1 VLDLFILLVCVA
13 ILVGGVLA
21 VVLPNVLMAAV
32 SAGVA
37 GLFASLAFLL
47 LGAPD
52 VAMAEAA
59 IGSGLGIFIFLYALK
74 KAGYTRKSE
83 DET

>member
-1 VLDLFILLVCVA
+1 MLDILILLVCAA
-13 ILVGGVLA
+13 ILTGGVLA
-21 VVLPNVLMAAV
+21 VVLSSVLMA
-32 SAGVA
+32 SLCAGAA

-47 LGAPD
+47 MGAPD

-74 KAGYTRKSE
+74 KAGYSGKQ
-83 DET
+83 DE

>member
-1 VLDLFILLVCVA
+1 MLDIFVIAICAA
-13 ILVGGVLA
+13 ILIGGALA
-21 VVLPNVLMAAV
+21 VLLPDVLMASV
-32 SAGVA
+32 SAGAA

-74 KAGYTRKSE
+74 KAGYPRKS
-83 DET
+83 DE

>member
-1 VLDLFILLVCVA
+1 MLDLFLILICMA
-13 ILVGGVLA
+13 ILIGGVLA
-21 VVLPNVLMAAV
+21 VVLQDVLMASV
-32 SAGVA
+32 SAGVS

-74 KAGYTRKSE
+74 KSGYQRDSE
-83 DET
+83 K

>member
-1 VLDLFILLVCVA
+1 MLEVLILFVCAA
-13 ILVGGVLA
+13 ILTGGVLA
-21 VVLPNVLMAAV
+21 VVLPSVLMASV
-32 SAGVA
+32 SAGAA

-74 KAGYTRKSE
+74 KTGFGERR
-83 DET
+83 DE

>member
-1 VLDLFILLVCVA
+1 MLDLFVLLICVA
-13 ILVGGVLA
+13 ILVGGCLA
-21 VVLPNVLMAAV
+21 VLLPNPLFASV
-32 SAGVA
+32 SAGAA

-74 KAGYTRKSE
+74 KVGYSGD
-83 DET
+83 DER

>member
-1 VLDLFILLVCVA
+1 MMLNLFIVLICLA
-13 ILVGGVLA
+13 IILA
-21 VVLPNVLMAAV
+21 AAMAVILPSILMSAIC
-32 SAGVA
+32 AGVA

-74 KAGYTRKSE
+74 KAGYSGKQNE
-83 DET
+83 

>member
-1 VLDLFILLVCVA
+1 MLDLFILVICGA
-13 ILVGGVLA
+13 ILLGGILA
-21 VVLPNVLMAAV
+21 VTASGTLVASI
-32 SAGVA
+32 SAGAA
-37 GLFASLAFLL
+37 GLFASLGFLL

-74 KAGYTRKSE
+74 KTGQSGRA
-83 DET
+83 DE

>member
-1 VLDLFILLVCVA
+1 MLHVLIPLVCVA
-13 ILVGGVLA
+13 ILVGAVLA
-21 VVLPNVLMAAV
+21 VVLEDVLMAAV
-32 SAGVA
+32 CAGAA

-47 LGAPD
+47 VGAPD

-74 KAGYTRKSE
+74 KTGGQEQSKK
-83 DET
+83 

>member
-1 VLDLFILLVCVA
+1 MLDLFVLLICGA
-13 ILVGGVLA
+13 ILVSGGLA
-21 VVLPNVLMAAV
+21 VILANPLFAAV
-32 SAGVA
+32 SAGAA

-74 KAGYTRKSE
+74 KVGHSGE
-83 DET
+83 DER

>member
-1 VLDLFILLVCVA
+1 MLDIFIIVICAAILL
-13 ILVGGVLA
+13 GGVLA
-21 VVLPNVLMAAV
+21 VVLSDVLMASV
-32 SAGVA
+32 SAGAA

-74 KAGYTRKSE
+74 KAGYPGKS
-83 DET
+83 DR

>member
-1 VLDLFILLVCVA
+1 MLDLFVFLICIA
-13 ILVGGVLA
+13 ILTAGVLA
-21 VVLPNVLMAAV
+21 VFLPSVLMAAV
-32 SAGVA
+32 SAGAA

-59 IGSGLGIFIFLYALK
+59 IGSGLGIFIFLYAFK
-74 KAGYTRKSE
+74 KSGYSGNP
-83 DET
+83 DE

>member
-1 VLDLFILLVCVA
+1 MLDLFIVLVCAA
-13 ILVGGVLA
+13 ILTGAVLA
-21 VVLPNVLMAAV
+21 VVLPSVLMASL
-32 SAGVA
+32 SAGAA

-74 KAGYTRKSE
+74 KAGYSE
-83 DET
+83 KADR